1 MRHSIAKYTSFDFVN
16 FAVLFRKL
24 ESTFTQQ
31 EKELLVYKREQSNL
45 LIKVEELSEI
55 NSKSNS
61 EISSLKHSSLSTELT
76 TENAIK
82 TAEDSFHQKTRQ
94 ALADQDTA
102 FMVSCLI
109 LI

>member
-1 MRHSIAKYTSFDFVN
+1 MSPEFII
-16 FAVLFRKL
+16 LFRKL

-45 LIKVEELSEI
+45 LIKLEKLSEI

-61 EISSLKHSSLSTELT
+61 EISSLKHSSLSTELN

-82 TAEDSFHQKTRQ
+82 SAEDNIQQKTRQ
-94 ALADQDTA
+94 ALSDQETA
-102 FMVSCLI
+102 FMVSVKVYTD
-109 LI
+109 

>member
-1 MRHSIAKYTSFDFVN
+1 MSPEFII
-16 FAVLFRKL
+16 LFRKL

-45 LIKVEELSEI
+45 LIKLEKLSEI

-61 EISSLKHSSLSTELT
+61 EISSLKHSSLSTELN

-82 TAEDSFHQKTRQ
+82 SAEDNIQQKTRQ
-94 ALADQDTA
+94 ALSDQETA
-102 FMVSCLI
+102 FMVSVKV
-109 LI
+109 